1 MQQTFAETAQENTRA
16 AANVPAPSLVQKP
29 QPSPEPEVANN
40 PAQSSTM
47 SPEQNSAAPPAAEAT
62 EVPDEVS
69 EENEEKGLSEL
80 HCNDIAILPN
90 MQTKH
95 LQFDLHFA
103 DMVCPW
109 LQSQMQGMAQI
120 WKTTAGLKRCQRLH
134 CWYQSLQAQKARCV
148 MW

>member
-1 MQQTFAETAQENTRA
+1 MQQTFAEIAQENTRA

-40 PAQSSTM
+40 AAQSSTM

-80 HCNDIAILPN
+80 HCNDICNIA
-90 MQTKH
+90 KH
-95 LQFDLHFA
+95 A
-103 DMVCPW
+103 N
-109 LQSQMQGMAQI
+109 
-120 WKTTAGLKRCQRLH
+120 
-134 CWYQSLQAQKARCV
+134 KALAV
-148 MW
+148 